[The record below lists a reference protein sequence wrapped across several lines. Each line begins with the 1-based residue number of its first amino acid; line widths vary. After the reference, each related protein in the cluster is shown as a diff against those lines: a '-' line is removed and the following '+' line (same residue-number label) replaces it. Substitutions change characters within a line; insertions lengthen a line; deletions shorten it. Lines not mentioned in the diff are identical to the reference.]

1 MGATSIEPSHAL
13 PAPTAAPTLWLG
25 GYRLHQPSREAL
37 CAELLDALDTG
48 HKRQVF
54 FANTNFVVQ
63 CRPLRARL
71 QAPSVRVVNDGIGM
85 DLAAWL
91 VHGRRF
97 AENLNG
103 TDFIPWL
110 ATRSQR
116 PLRFFLLGARP
127 GVAAQAGRYL
137 EQELGQHVVGTCDGY
152 DGFARAGDGLVDAI
166 NASGAEV
173 VLVAFGNPAQ
183 EAWILDNFDA
193 CHAPLMF
200 GVGALLDF
208 LSGNARRAPPWVR
221 TLHMEWLFR
230 LAHEPRRLLKRYSWD
245 LANFFRICLLA
256 GRRP

>member
-1 MGATSIEPSHAL
+1 M
-13 PAPTAAPTLWLG
+13 AAPTLWLG
-25 GYRLHQPSREAL
+25 GYRLHQTSSEAL

-71 QAPSVRVVNDGIGM
+71 RAASVRVVNDGIGM
-85 DLAAWL
+85 DLAAAL

-127 GVAAQAGRYL
+127 GVALQAGRRL
-137 EQELGQHVVGTCDGY
+137 EQELGQQVVGTCDGY
-152 DGFARAGDGLVDAI
+152 DGYAGAGAGLVDAI
-166 NASGAEV
+166 NASGADV

-183 EAWILDNFDA
+183 EAWILDHCDA
-193 CHAPLMF
+193 CDAPLMF

-208 LSGNARRAPPWVR
+208 LSGDARRAPSWVR
-221 TLHMEWLFR
+221 SLHLEWLFR
-230 LAHEPRRLLKRYSWD
+230 LAHEPRRLFKRYSWD
-245 LANFFRICLLA
+245 LARFFLICLRA